1 MQQHLLSSPQGRQ
14 QLDAFAVQ
22 GLLCAFDFDGTLA
35 PIVERPDEARLPES
49 TRDQLLALRAHA
61 PVAII
66 TGRALADIRARLGF
80 APDLLVGNHGLEGLP
95 GQRALAAEA
104 YHRRVCRQWREQ
116 LAQLLAEKYPDPGV
130 QIEDK
135 AHSLSVHYR
144 HVRDPDRAPAV
155 LAPLLAGLEPPP
167 RLVGGKSVFNLMPA
181 GAGNKGTALEQ
192 LIDETD
198 ARGALFVG
206 DDVTDEDAFRVT
218 QRPVLTVRI
227 EASEGSAARYFLNDI
242 GEMAQLLQVLR
253 ERLAASG
260 ARNWLIP

>member
-1 MQQHLLSSPQGRQ
+1 
-14 QLDAFAVQ
+14 
-22 GLLCAFDFDGTLA
+22 
-35 PIVERPDEARLPES
+35 
-49 TRDQLLALRAHA
+49 
-61 PVAII
+61 
-66 TGRALADIRARLGF
+66 
-80 APDLLVGNHGLEGLP
+80 
-95 GQRALAAEA
+95 
-104 YHRRVCRQWREQ
+104 
-116 LAQLLAEKYPDPGV
+116 
-130 QIEDK
+130 
-135 AHSLSVHYR
+135 
-144 HVRDPDRAPAV
+144 
-155 LAPLLAGLEPPP
+155 
-167 RLVGGKSVFNLMPA
+167 MPA